1 MHLIFDRIIN
11 KMSNDNFNDDSILNN
26 SDNVIRLNSSY
37 LEESKNLYI
46 NGVYD
51 NLENKNV
58 FLDFMEEQN
67 EIEIEEN
74 IKNYK
79 IILNID
85 EKIDEKEI
93 KKEKESVNKISKPNI
108 NFENTNSSTNK
119 KLLNKKEIKTK
130 KNNNNN
136 FRKRKK
142 VLFESI
148 RLFINDR
155 IEKIYNKKIGK
166 GVLKKQLLPLAYIY
180 TQKTGVGFNK
190 DLFEKDL
197 KYIFSLD
204 ITKRK
209 KWDSKRNEIIINDLL
224 NEKDEEKK
232 IVLKKLFGIKLY
244 NCIEYLTG
252 VKIVDGLQGLETF
265 YENQLK
271 KEKNNYELNINE
283 FLEDLYTKK
292 ARKRELKKDIKIKE

>member
-51 NLENKNV
+51 DLENKNV
-58 FLDFMEEQN
+58 FLDFMSEQN

-244 NCIEYLTG
+244 NCIEHLTG

>member
-37 LEESKNLYI
+37 LEEPKNLYI

-51 NLENKNV
+51 DLENKNV
-58 FLDFMEEQN
+58 FLDFMSEQN

-244 NCIEYLTG
+244 NCIEHLTG

>member
-11 KMSNDNFNDDSILNN
+11 KMSNDNFIDDSILNN

-244 NCIEYLTG
+244 NCIEHLTG

>member
-37 LEESKNLYI
+37 LEEPKNLYI

-51 NLENKNV
+51 DLENKNV
-58 FLDFMEEQN
+58 FLDFMNEQN

-244 NCIEYLTG
+244 NCIEHLTG

>member
-11 KMSNDNFNDDSILNN
+11 KMSNDNFIDDSILNN

-51 NLENKNV
+51 DLENKNV
-58 FLDFMEEQN
+58 FLDFMSEQN

-244 NCIEYLTG
+244 NCIEHLTG